1 MLMKK
6 YILTILTLSIFVT
19 GCSSKFLG
27 EKPNALDPDKAAL
40 SSVRGFESAI
50 AALHEAAR
58 DQFKDST
65 TPFHMHAGTDIA
77 TIGDPALSES
87 KNVITSITPNT
98 QCVQFYWHWAYLKVL
113 PRANT
118 IIAGAENN
126 DVEWES
132 EAQRNSYIAEA
143 KFFRAYAHE
152 FLVNLYG
159 RIPVVLEAVRTP
171 KTDFVREDR
180 KKTLEIIRDD
190 LLYAAQWLPETPS
203 AEGRVPQAAAWHL
216 LSEVYI
222 CLQEYD
228 LAIDAASH
236 VIESG
241 QYELMRERF
250 GNFKN
255 QPGDVFSDLFL
266 DDNQSRAAG
275 NREMIFC
282 YQVEYDTPGGGGQSN
297 GNIWLRAFGPRYFEL
312 KDPDGNAGMEVCDS
326 LGRSVG
332 WIRTSDYANYG
343 IWEGDNWNDMRNSK
357 YNIRRDWYYNAGPH
371 KGEKVP
377 KWSSDYQYDSLYI
390 LYPRWRKV
398 EGESKS
404 GASTGRTWK
413 DYPIMRLAETYLLR
427 AEAYM
432 RKGGDANL
440 QKAADDINELRG
452 RAHAKPCTKEDVTLD
467 YILDERARELMIE
480 EPRRKTLARTGTLYE
495 RVRKYAVLEETRS
508 TIQPYHQWFPI
519 PQQAIDANT
528 GAQLGQAFGYAGA
541 TDTEIIPLL

>member
-1 MLMKK
+1 MHKHIIPVLCICLFM
-6 YILTILTLSIFVT
+6 S
-19 GCSSKFLG
+19 GCSDKFL
-27 EKPNALDPDKAAL
+27 EETPNALDPDNAAL
-40 SSVRGFESAI
+40 SNVMGFESAI
-50 AALHEAAR
+50 AALHAAAR

-87 KNVITSITPNT
+87 KNVLTSITPNS
-98 QCVQFYWHWAYLKVL
+98 QCAIFYWHWAYLNVL

-126 DVEWES
+126 DVDWES
-132 EAQRNSYIAEA
+132 EAQKNSYIAEA

-159 RIPVVLEAVRTP
+159 RIPVVLEPIREP

-190 LLYAAQWLPETPS
+190 LIYAATWLPETPS

-216 LSEVYI
+216 LSEIYI
-222 CLQEYD
+222 CLEEYD
-228 LAIDAASH
+228 LAIEAASK
-236 VIESG
+236 VIDSG
-241 QYELMRERF
+241 KYELMKERF
-250 GNFKN
+250 GNYKDE
-255 QPGDVFSDLFL
+255 PGDVFSDLFL
-266 DDNQSRAAG
+266 EGNQSAASG
-275 NREMIFC
+275 NKEILLC
-282 YQVEYDTPGGGGQSN
+282 YQVEYDTPGGGGQCN

-312 KDPDGNAGMEVCDS
+312 KDPDGNAGMQVCDS

-332 WIRTSDYANYG
+332 WIRTSNYANYD
-343 IWEGDNWNDMRNSK
+343 IWAGDNWDDMRNSK
-357 YNIRRDWYYNAGPH
+357 YNIRRDWYFNAGPH
-371 KGEKVP
+371 TGEKVP
-377 KWSSDYQYDSLYI
+377 KWSESYQYDSLYI

-398 EGESKS
+398 EGESKG
-404 GASTGRTWK
+404 GAATGRTWK
-413 DYPIMRLAETYLLR
+413 DYPMFRLSETYLLR

-432 RKGGDANL
+432 KKGGDDNL
-440 QKAADDINELRG
+440 QKAAGDINELRS
-452 RAHAKPCTKEDVTLD
+452 RAKAKLISKEDVTMD

-495 RVRKYAVLEETRS
+495 RVKKYAVLEETRN
-508 TIQPYHQWFPI
+508 TVQPYHQWFPI

-528 GAQLGQAFGYAGA
+528 GCPLGQNYGYPGA